1 MCDLCD
7 FEQINVAR
15 HSLSH
20 ALAAAVKRVCSD
32 VKLGIGPSIDNGFYY
47 DFSLPEG
54 FTFSPETIEQVT
66 TKMKEFLKEDHAYV
80 KSVMTFEEA
89 KKQFANEPF
98 KLDLIAGLESAGE
111 KDVSI
116 YTSGDFVDLCA
127 GPHVAS
133 TKELR
138 SIAWQIDRVSGAYWR
153 GSEKNPM
160 LQRIYVLAFS
170 TKDELKD
177 YLKRREE
184 AMQRDHRKLGAELD
198 LFTFSDLIGK
208 GLPLFT
214 AKGATI
220 RRVLERFIV
229 DEELRRGYQ
238 HVCTPPLAKRK
249 LYEVSG
255 HWQHYKDGM
264 YPPMDLGDDEI
275 VLRPMTCPHHF
286 ELYNSKPRSYRDLP
300 MRIAEIASQF
310 RRELS
315 GELTG
320 LARVMMFTLADAHIV
335 CRKDQLDAEFQGA
348 VELIHFAMS
357 KLGLSEAI
365 SFRASLRDK
374 ASDKYVDNDEMWE
387 KGESV
392 LMGILDKMG
401 VPYTKSPGD
410 AAFYGPKLDVQMK
423 NVLGKEET
431 VFTVQIDFC
440 LPERFDMTYT
450 DETGEKARPV
460 VIHRS
465 SIGCLERTIAF
476 LLEYYGGALPLWISP
491 VQVKTLT
498 ITDAQVEYGKIVD
511 QALRQA
517 NVRTEIDVRN
527 EKIGKKLR
535 EARLQRIPYL
545 LILGEK
551 EAQDNT
557 VTVRN
562 RDTGEQTTMLL
573 ADFVKAV
580 AEEDKTQALKLGL

>member
-7 FEQINVAR
+7 FEQINISR

-20 ALAAAVKRVCSD
+20 ALAAAVKRVCPD

-47 DFSLPEG
+47 DFSLPAG
-54 FTFSPETIEQVT
+54 FTFSPEVIDQIT
-66 TKMKEFLKEDHAYV
+66 TKMKEFLKEDHNYE
-80 KSVMTFEEA
+80 KSYISFAEA
-89 KKQFANEPF
+89 KKMFANEPF
-98 KLDLIAGLESAGE
+98 KLELINDLEAAGKEN
-111 KDVSI
+111 VSI
-116 YTSGDFVDLCA
+116 YASGEFTDLCA
-127 GPHVAS
+127 GPHVGS
-133 TKELR
+133 TKEIR
-138 SIAWQIDRVSGAYWR
+138 SMAWQVDRVSGAYWK

-160 LQRIYVLAFS
+160 LQRIYVLAFK

-177 YLKRREE
+177 YIKRRED

-229 DEELRRGYQ
+229 DEELKRGYQ
-238 HVCTPPLAKRK
+238 HVCTPPLARRE

-264 YPPMDLGDDEI
+264 YLGDGNEM

-286 ELYNSKPRSYRDLP
+286 QIFNARPRSYREMP

-335 CRKDQLDAEFQGA
+335 CRKDQLDEEFKGA
-348 VELIHFAMS
+348 VELIRYAMS

-392 LMGILDKMG
+392 LTGILDEMG
-401 VPYTKSPGD
+401 IEYTKSPGD

-440 LPERFDMTYT
+440 LPERFDMNYI
-450 DETGEKARPV
+450 DENGEKARAV

-476 LLEYYGGALPLWISP
+476 LLEFYGGSLPLWLSP

-498 ITDAQVEYGKIVD
+498 ITDNQDSYGQKVH
-511 QALRQA
+511 QALFDAGIRA
-517 NVRTEIDVRN
+517 ELDVRN

-551 EAQDNT
+551 EASEGT

-562 RDTGEQTTMLL
+562 RDTGEQQAMPL
-573 ADFVKAV
+573 ADFIKAV
-580 AEEDKTQALKLGL
+580 SEEDKTKALKLGL